1 MDRSSPLSASPDSRH
16 HSPPRGG
23 VDRSSSPPRG
33 LERGLIKLPE
43 PLNNPHWRPPP
54 DSRNPQWRRGEG
66 DWRNGQNQGGAP
78 SGWSGGPAQPPS
90 SGWCSAPST
99 PSGGH
104 APRGTPGLFDPKEGP
119 RATPSLF
126 DPKEN
131 SRGAPGLFEVRER
144 GSPPAP
150 SFPPSRFPVDASSRF
165 VTASQPSMPGGGPV
179 GPAAHGYRHPF
190 PPRLMGPGR
199 NYSTDSARM
208 ENNDETVISWGNLLD
223 VMVSTRP
230 NGSSTRCWSTSP

>member
-99 PSGGH
+99 PSGPIGWWQLE
-104 APRGTPGLFDPKEGP
+104 PLWPDSLSGKLF
-119 RATPSLF
+119 L
-126 DPKEN
+126 
-131 SRGAPGLFEVRER
+131 
-144 GSPPAP
+144 
-150 SFPPSRFPVDASSRF
+150 
-165 VTASQPSMPGGGPV
+165 PSMLQLGLHRFQIQCV
-179 GPAAHGYRHPF
+179 TFYR
-190 PPRLMGPGR
+190 
-199 NYSTDSARM
+199 
-208 ENNDETVISWGNLLD
+208 I
-223 VMVSTRP
+223 
-230 NGSSTRCWSTSP
+230 